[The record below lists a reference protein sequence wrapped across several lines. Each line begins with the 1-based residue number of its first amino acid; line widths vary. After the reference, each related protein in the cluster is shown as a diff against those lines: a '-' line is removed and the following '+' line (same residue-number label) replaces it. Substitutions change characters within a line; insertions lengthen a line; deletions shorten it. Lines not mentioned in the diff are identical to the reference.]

1 MSFPVDVPIWLIY
14 IVVAAFWA
22 AVLFQWLQ
30 KQKRIADI
38 RAAEKCPNCAGQNLV
53 VDVHTVNRKSG
64 KRVGLLKNVWGA
76 SMLFTAAAFLLWGGV
91 QLVTDLLTGSD
102 ATGIQGD
109 DWKVVVG
116 MLGLTVV
123 GGLGCAVV
131 GVVLLLAYL
140 TGGKEA
146 VVDMKCADC
155 GTTGWPV

>member
-1 MSFPVDVPIWLIY
+1 
-14 IVVAAFWA
+14 
-22 AVLFQWLQ
+22 
-30 KQKRIADI
+30 
-38 RAAEKCPNCAGQNLV
+38 
-53 VDVHTVNRKSG
+53 
-64 KRVGLLKNVWGA
+64 
-76 SMLFTAAAFLLWGGV
+76 LWGGV